1 MRRTTPERRTSK
13 ARRCSGTT
21 ARSEGRATRTKR
33 DVIFTVP
40 ATLLPLQLR
49 IGVIAW
55 SMPPASGR
63 SSADPGAWRPG
74 RPSMPSCSVRAIL
87 ARSGRWPGRRTRRSR
102 RGGRREQTRPDLER
116 ARPHR
121 GVARRAAPA
130 ARRGPA
136 PRGGQPRPPGAH
148 RLPRARARADAREGS
163 PRDFDVVMPPDDR
176 PGSAGP
182 GPVKERRGDQTV
194 RYAATCGEPGT
205 AAVPVEGQ
213 R

>member
-102 RGGRREQTRPDLER
+102 R
-116 ARPHR
+116 
-121 GVARRAAPA
+121 
-130 ARRGPA
+130 
-136 PRGGQPRPPGAH
+136 

-194 RYAATCGEPGT
+194 RYAATWGEPGT

>member
-102 RGGRREQTRPDLER
+102 R
-116 ARPHR
+116 
-121 GVARRAAPA
+121 
-130 ARRGPA
+130 
-136 PRGGQPRPPGAH
+136 

-194 RYAATCGEPGT
+194 RYGDRGSWASLPSQWRANDDDVGAGAWWTGHLRRPRRPGRSPGLRRMGWG
-205 AAVPVEGQ
+205 AEVPRE